1 MQMENYTEEL
11 KKETHHIS
19 DEITLDDI
27 KTGKY
32 TVKDLENA
40 GWEEYRDAWT
50 MGYVSRKTKIEDQP
64 VKVSGRGEVYY
75 VRPSWRSTTY
85 SVRVYMRPQKKT
97 QH

>member
-1 MQMENYTEEL
+1 MENSYTEEL
-11 KKETHHIS
+11 KKNETQLS
-19 DEITLDDI
+19 GDEITLDDI

-50 MGYVSRKTKIEDQP
+50 RGYVSRKTNIEDQP

-75 VRPSWRSTTY
+75 ISPSWRSTTY
-85 SVRVYMRPQKKT
+85 SVRVYMRPGEKT
-97 QH
+97 KH

>member
-50 MGYVSRKTKIEDQP
+50 RGYLSRKTKIEDQP

-75 VRPSWRSTTY
+75 VSPSWRSTTY
-85 SVRVYMRPQKKT
+85 SVRVYMRPGEKT